1 MRIGKVI
8 GKVTL
13 GKCHPSLRGATWVIA
28 APLYVGALAEG
39 TKTHS
44 AQQDFQG
51 EPLVA
56 FDALG
61 AGIDALITL
70 SEGAEAAAPFA
81 PEQKPIDAYNS
92 AILDNVTIK
101 LNL

>member
-13 GKCHPSLRGATWVIA
+13 GRCHPSLRGATWIVA
-28 APLYVGALAEG
+28 APLYTAGLTDDATWGAENA
-39 TKTHS
+39 
-44 AQQDFQG
+44 QG
-51 EPLVA
+51 EPLIA

-61 AGIDALITL
+61 AGTGALIAL

-81 PEQKPIDAYNS
+81 PEQKPIDAYNT

>member
-13 GKCHPSLRGATWVIA
+13 GRCHPSLKGATWIIA
-28 APLYVGALAEG
+28 APLYAAGLTDDVPVVG
-39 TKTHS
+39 
-44 AQQDFQG
+44 DNVQG

-56 FDALG
+56 LDEWG
-61 AGIDALITL
+61 AGAGALIAL

-81 PEQKPIDAYNS
+81 PEQKPIDAYNT
-92 AILDNVTIK
+92 ATLDDVTVK
-101 LNL
+101 LKL

>member
-13 GKCHPSLRGATWVIA
+13 GRTHPSVRGATWIVA
-28 APLYVGALAEG
+28 APLYTDALVDGQADDANQ
-39 TKTHS
+39 H
-44 AQQDFQG
+44 G
-51 EPLVA
+51 EPLVV
-56 FDALG
+56 FDERG
-61 AGIDALITL
+61 AGIGALIAL

-81 PEQKPIDAYNS
+81 PDHKPLDAYNT

-101 LNL
+101 LKL

>member
-13 GKCHPSLRGATWVIA
+13 GRCHPSLRGATWIVA
-28 APLYVGALAEG
+28 APLYAGALVEG
-39 TKTHS
+39 ADS
-44 AQQDFQG
+44 DSEDIQG

-56 FDALG
+56 LDEWG
-61 AGIDALITL
+61 AGTGALIAL

-81 PEQKPIDAYNS
+81 PEQKPIDAYNT

-101 LNL
+101 LKL